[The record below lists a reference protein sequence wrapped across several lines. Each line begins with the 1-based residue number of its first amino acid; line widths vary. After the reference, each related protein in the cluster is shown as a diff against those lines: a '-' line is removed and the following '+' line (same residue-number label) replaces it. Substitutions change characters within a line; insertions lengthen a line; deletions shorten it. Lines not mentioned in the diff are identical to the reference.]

1 VAVILLAVGFLAST
15 TVAVVEFVQLRAA
28 REEIEELEAR
38 VEGRGGGGIFGDLGE
53 IFEDAFGELGESLG
67 GANGTAGLVGCLLPD
82 RPLSGPPVEDV
93 PIEQAVT
100 TIAGQ
105 VEDLRELEFTEPV
118 HPVFVSPDESA
129 ARVQDLFLEEYTE
142 DIGDAEGRILTALGA
157 VPPGTDLRV
166 LRSEILG
173 QQVAGF
179 YDPETGELVIRQG
192 AAHLTLMDR
201 VILVHELDH
210 ALTDQVLGIPLP
222 DDLRTGQEDADLAR
236 TALVEGDATLLMQ
249 RYSASVPFGDQLE
262 GLDPSALGDAIRAQ
276 ADLAEMP
283 PYLAAEMTFPYEE
296 GLAFVCDLYRDGG
309 WASVNQA
316 YRTPPDSSVE
326 VLAPELYSEGFEPV
340 DPRDP
345 GTLGRPWRRLV
356 ISQLGAA
363 QLLWLFEAPGG
374 RTSNA
379 VEDAGAAAR
388 AWAGGEIHLWTAGA
402 DSALGMSLV
411 ERPGEDGLCQAVMD
425 WYRAAFDDDGEQ
437 GNGELLRA
445 VGGRQDAEVRCHEDE
460 VRVGIGPTLETARA
474 LSR

>member
-1 VAVILLAVGFLAST
+1 
-15 TVAVVEFVQLRAA
+15 
-28 REEIEELEAR
+28 
-38 VEGRGGGGIFGDLGE
+38 
-53 IFEDAFGELGESLG
+53 
-67 GANGTAGLVGCLLPD
+67 
-82 RPLSGPPVEDV
+82 
-93 PIEQAVT
+93 
-100 TIAGQ
+100 
-105 VEDLRELEFTEPV
+105 
-118 HPVFVSPDESA
+118 
-129 ARVQDLFLEEYTE
+129 
-142 DIGDAEGRILTALGA
+142 
-157 VPPGTDLRV
+157 
-166 LRSEILG
+166 
-173 QQVAGF
+173 VAGF